1 METINIHYHC
11 KWMQDGLGTTI
22 IKLSGLSFEVLS
34 WRQKSVGE
42 IQGLHKECWRSTFQ
56 GDGDGPDICQ
66 GDGQMEA
73 PGVPAE
79 SGHSD
84 ALLRHMPPDLTT
96 IQRKMSGFLS
106 FFIFIYLQAV
116 AVGLHHFLGDAPKTV
131 TVTMPPVTS
140 MLVLILPTLEG

>member
-56 GDGDGPDICQ
+56 GDGDGPGIFQ

-106 FFIFIYLQAV
+106 FFICRLW
-116 AVGLHHFLGDAPKTV
+116 LLGCIIFWG
-131 TVTMPPVTS
+131 MH
-140 MLVLILPTLEG
+140 LCC